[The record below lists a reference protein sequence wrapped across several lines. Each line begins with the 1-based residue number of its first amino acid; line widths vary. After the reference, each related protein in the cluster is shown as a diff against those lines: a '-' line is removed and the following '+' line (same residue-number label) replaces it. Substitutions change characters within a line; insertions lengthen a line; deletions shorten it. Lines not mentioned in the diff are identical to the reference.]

1 MAEHEHPQN
10 EHLTIG
16 GEPVVTLERPAPSD
30 ASRTAFT
37 SAQVLPGRGMMTL
50 QIRAHLPGRGTTDL
64 LAAPSLERAREILD
78 GEEDFKGNSSYFFGA
93 PILLPFANRIR
104 GKLEPDG
111 RTIEATILGRPVRLP
126 ANAGG
131 RKQGAERLA
140 MHGLLLASPFRQLD
154 RETTPEQDAVRGM
167 FPAGDFEGRWLS
179 STEVSCE
186 IALRSASFDLAVTA
200 RNVGDEPLPMGI
212 GWHPYFALPSG
223 RRTQARLH
231 IPARARLLV
240 HDYDEVIPTGE
251 VEPVAG
257 TPYDFSAPEGRALGD
272 LFLDDCFV
280 DLERSAE
287 GLVVAEIVDPEAEYG
302 LRVVTDGP
310 HLRAI
315 QVYAPQDIGFIAFEP
330 QFNWVDP
337 FGPEWG
343 PEVDTGMATI
353 MPGESATYK
362 VRLELY
368 GSTK

>member
-1 MAEHEHPQN
+1 MRVDRGE
-10 EHLTIG
+10 IG
-16 GEPVVTLERPAPSD
+16 GEPVVFLERPAPVD
-30 ASRTAFT
+30 ASRPAFV
-37 SAQVLPGRGMMTL
+37 SAMVLPGRGMMTL
-50 QIRAHLPGRGTTDL
+50 QIRAHLPGRGEADL
-64 LAAPSLERAREILD
+64 LAAPPLERAREILD

-111 RTIEATILGRPVRLP
+111 RTIEAAILGHKVRLL

-131 RKQGAERLA
+131 RKPGAERLA
-140 MHGLLLASPFRQLD
+140 MHGLLLAAPFRPVE
-154 RETTPEQDAVRGM
+154 RETTDAQDALRGR
-167 FPAGDFEGRWLS
+167 FQAGDFEGHWLS
-179 STEVSCE
+179 ATEVACE
-186 IALRSASFDLAVTA
+186 IVLRHASFTLTVTA
-200 RNVGDEPLPMGI
+200 RNVGGEPLPMGI

-223 RRTQARLH
+223 RRSQARLH
-231 IPARARLLV
+231 IPARRRLLV

-257 TPYDFSAPEGRALGD
+257 TPYDFSMPEGRALGD

-287 GLVVAEIVDPEAEYG
+287 GQVVAEILDPEAGYG
-302 LRVVTDGP
+302 MRVTTDAP

-315 QVYAPQDIGFIAFEP
+315 QVYAPQDIGFVALEP

-343 PEVDTGMATI
+343 PETDSGMAVLA
-353 MPGESATYK
+353 PGESAVYK
-362 VRLELY
+362 VRLELIGSGY